1 MKKTKFA
8 YLFATTLVAGTMGL
22 TSCQEEV
29 EKPVDVKTSDVTIGL
44 TLKGATTRSTGE
56 EVNLVGTNI
65 AKITKPMIVP
75 MVDGAYLNPII
86 LNDIESGSV
95 TSAKTYKQVR
105 LQQNINAFRVYGNVD
120 YKGSEANVFVMP
132 SLTPADASAKLAG
145 CHDPY
150 GLYYYTEA
158 VASNNPEDNRFLVGT
173 GKAPGDWE
181 STATTPATESLGN
194 NNRVRINGVKYAVGV
209 LAVGVRVDLTEDKAI
224 FDGKTYAQISADN
237 PITLSAITVSGQP
250 ADLDATFAEIEGTD
264 LKVYEEAANQELG
277 KTISYSGGKVEGANV
292 YCVVAPENDES
303 VTVNFEFVNTTGVAF
318 TNNAGVEIK
327 PGDKFY
333 LATVV
338 RKDAKNKVFEAAKTT
353 LLNVAVKDWG
363 KVTDKPIE
371 TTDAE
376 IGVVIDTSWAQG
388 MVFDQ
393 DI

>member
-8 YLFATTLVAGTMGL
+8 YLFATALVAGTMGL

-44 TLKGATTRSTGE
+44 TLKGATTRSTGA
-56 EVNLVGTNI
+56 EVNLEGSNI

-86 LNDIESGSV
+86 LNDIAAGPA
-95 TSAKTYKQVR
+95 TNAKAYKQVR
-105 LQQNINAFRVYGNVD
+105 LQQNIDAFRVYGNVN
-120 YKGSEANVFVMP
+120 YTGSEANVFVMP

-158 VASNNPEDNRFLVGT
+158 VASENPADNRFLVGT
-173 GKAPGDWE
+173 GTAPGDWE
-181 STATTPATESLGN
+181 TTAATAATTSLGN
-194 NNRVRINGVKYAVGV
+194 NNRVKINGVKYAVGV
-209 LAVGVRVDLTEDKAI
+209 LTVGVRVDLTVDEAI
-224 FDGKTYAQISADN
+224 FEGEKYAAVT

-250 ADLDATFAEIEGTD
+250 ADLDATFAEVEGTD
-264 LKVYEEAANQELG
+264 LTVYEEAANSELG
-277 KTISYSGGKVEGANV
+277 KTIAYSGGKVEGANV
-292 YCVVAPENDES
+292 YCVVAPESDES
-303 VTVNFEFVNTTGVAF
+303 VTVNFEFVNTTGKKF
-318 TNNAGVEIK
+318 TNNAGVDIN

-333 LATVV
+333 LATVI
-338 RKDAKNKVFEAAKTT
+338 RKDATNNVFEAAKTT

-363 KVTDKPIE
+363 KATTSPVQ

-376 IGVVIDTSWAQG
+376 IGVVVDTSWAQG

-393 DI
+393 EI

>member
-1 MKKTKFA
+1 
-8 YLFATTLVAGTMGL
+8 MGL

-44 TLKGATTRSTGE
+44 TLKGATTRSTGTD
-56 EVNLVGTNI
+56 VNLSGTNI

-86 LNDIESGSV
+86 LNDIEAGPATDV
-95 TSAKTYKQVR
+95 KKAYKQVR

-158 VASNNPEDNRFLVGT
+158 VASKNPDDNRFLVGT
-173 GKAPGDWE
+173 GTAPGDWE
-181 STATTPATESLGN
+181 TTAATPATTSLGN

-209 LAVGVRVDLTEDKAI
+209 LTVGVRVDLTVDEAI
-224 FDGKTYAQISADN
+224 FEGEKYAAVT

-250 ADLDATFAEIEGTD
+250 ADLDATFAEVEGTD
-264 LKVYEEAANQELG
+264 LTVYEEAADSELG
-277 KTISYSGGKVEGANV
+277 KTIEYKSGKVEGANV
-292 YCVVAPENDES
+292 YCVVAPESDES
-303 VTVNFEFVNTTGVAF
+303 VTVNFEFINTTGKKF
-318 TNNAGVEIK
+318 TNNAGVEIN
-327 PGDKFY
+327 PNDKFY
-333 LATVV
+333 LATVI
-338 RKDAKNKVFEAAKTT
+338 RKDATNNVFEAAKTT

-363 KVTDKPIE
+363 KATVEPIK

-376 IGVVIDTSWAQG
+376 IGVVVDTSWAQG

-393 DI
+393 EI